1 MAVRDAVGR
10 PCDRGPF
17 PRPRA
22 NDAPRPVPHP
32 RETRRP
38 ARFSC
43 VSSRTLILTF
53 HGLGEPPAGVA
64 GAERKMWVPVAWFEA
79 ILDALPSQGVRL
91 AFDDGKAS
99 DIEHALPVLVS
110 KGRTARFFPLAG
122 KLGTPGYVDR
132 EDIGRIHAAGMRVGS
147 HGCHH
152 RDWRTLTADE
162 LDAELVASRRAL
174 AEVVGDEVTE
184 AACPFGSYDRR
195 VLRALRR
202 TGYRR
207 VYTSDGGACQTGAW
221 LMSRTTVHRD
231 LPLQHWLELA
241 AAGARHRPGPVLRG
255 KRLVKRLR

>member
-1 MAVRDAVGR
+1 
-10 PCDRGPF
+10 
-17 PRPRA
+17 
-22 NDAPRPVPHP
+22 
-32 RETRRP
+32 
-38 ARFSC
+38 
-43 VSSRTLILTF
+43 LILTF
-53 HGLGEPPAGVA
+53 HGLGEPPADVTD
-64 GAERKMWVPVAWFEA
+64 AERKMWVPVAWFEA

-99 DIEHALPVLVS
+99 DVEHALPRLVR
-110 KGRTARFFPLAG
+110 KGQTARFFPLAG
-122 KLGTPGYVDR
+122 KIGTPGYVDV
-132 EDIGRIHAAGMRVGS
+132 EGIGHIHAAGMVVGS

-152 RDWRTLTADE
+152 RDWRTLTPEE
-162 LDAELVASRRAL
+162 LDDELVASRRAL

-207 VYTSDGGACQTGAW
+207 VYNSDGGACDARAW

-231 LPLQHWLELA
+231 RPLQHWLQLA